1 MHRIHELL
9 HIPKVLLHLAVSN
22 ELQDVVAALSRDPQT
37 YITTNAA
44 DTNTAGPRATIARA
58 LASEHLYLQFGL
70 SEQDPLDNPV
80 AKAAD
85 TPGVVSDTSH
95 SVPTANPRMHACVAA
110 LHKPFQ
116 HYFVIMLRYL
126 AALEDQM
133 VLTNVPVWVN
143 GNFMAITKTHYDDY
157 LNFVVVLKGRK
168 FFYLADPVHV
178 DGKDYGGHL
187 NEASDVIP
195 TTLNDEVH
203 VDCESSHRPPD
214 YDDRRRNTT
223 YVKEAKNM
231 SRITIR
237 AGQMLAIPPGW
248 WHYVVSDPGTVMLN
262 FWFDKV
268 DDVNIHMAIRW
279 SILLDNAASTVRESS
294 CLRLAAAS
302 AADGARVNVSTLEL
316 AEAAVNLSAKNLACV
331 KNELELQLKIDEAA
345 VQVAGLRECLQQTK
359 APVEV
364 DDGSGWD
371 ELLVGNKEVPQ
382 VHAVE
387 PTSEVEAAF
396 DDVRGMEEQQ
406 EQTSVVEAAIVNV
419 GEIEEQQ
426 EQQQEAC
433 LRCTMLNDV
442 GSTSCI
448 CDEDRSNAP
457 GPPRRH
463 RAAHLNS
470 AESFKFGQ
478 NSSRGSIPPEH
489 RKAKQNASSLRGTL
503 APATAAVIPVK
514 NADDVL
520 ETVDAD
526 VLIQTGDRVQGNSRQ
541 NNGLLGTAL
550 KPLHGL
556 PPRVNVRWDNG
567 TFSVV
572 RNKRSCLVLI
582 PADSTGGGADKVP
595 KPPDTEKCMKCESV
609 AFTSDDTIFFCAT
622 CAQGKPGLHLSCARN
637 AGLAVPLNGDVTQD
651 AFVFQCN
658 ACRQQPISGENP
670 LIMKADLRA
679 ETITAGPNDSTSSIA
694 DVLSEVRTA
703 ILAPGL
709 LPGVSQPNLRILL
722 NVCELKLKYLVSIE
736 ANEETA
742 RQTVADA
749 LFILTFAAAPINHD
763 SKHQVLTTMAHG
775 SPGVSRDIQFLHLQ
789 YAKIANAK
797 QRSWITNE
805 KEEAGKRYI
814 TARGDLKIT
823 DIPFIARNLMIHS
836 ILTDRLVGGGLA
848 ESMWNRLPLE
858 DDGVL
863 PLPQTAEYGQLS
875 HHVPRVPT
883 LIGNAT
889 GLPNNNQDPHCDC
902 KWTAEGVPEDSTS
915 FIFFIGAS
923 ERACLGFYSVDPQ
936 GQDSNDVVS
945 FPEGM
950 SVGFNGAHY
959 GVKGSGNSTSIR
971 LHVYAGKTD
980 PSEYDA
986 CTWSCVRLH
995 VCSERNPI
1003 VVMFRICPDNHH
1015 CVRVPITSP
1024 MCLYARTDSICVLLS
1039 SAYSLSG
1046 HKTKMNSVQISSRIC
1061 ASRQVVSLGR

>member
-1 MHRIHELL
+1 M
-9 HIPKVLLHLAVSN
+9 
-22 ELQDVVAALSRDPQT
+22 
-37 YITTNAA
+37 
-44 DTNTAGPRATIARA
+44 
-58 LASEHLYLQFGL
+58 
-70 SEQDPLDNPV
+70 
-80 AKAAD
+80 
-85 TPGVVSDTSH
+85 
-95 SVPTANPRMHACVAA
+95 
-110 LHKPFQ
+110 
-116 HYFVIMLRYL
+116 
-126 AALEDQM
+126 
-133 VLTNVPVWVN
+133 
-143 GNFMAITKTHYDDY
+143 
-157 LNFVVVLKGRK
+157 
-168 FFYLADPVHV
+168 
-178 DGKDYGGHL
+178 
-187 NEASDVIP
+187 
-195 TTLNDEVH
+195 
-203 VDCESSHRPPD
+203 
-214 YDDRRRNTT
+214 
-223 YVKEAKNM
+223 
-231 SRITIR
+231 
-237 AGQMLAIPPGW
+237 
-248 WHYVVSDPGTVMLN
+248 
-262 FWFDKV
+262 
-268 DDVNIHMAIRW
+268 
-279 SILLDNAASTVRESS
+279 
-294 CLRLAAAS
+294 
-302 AADGARVNVSTLEL
+302 
-316 AEAAVNLSAKNLACV
+316 
-331 KNELELQLKIDEAA
+331 
-345 VQVAGLRECLQQTK
+345 
-359 APVEV
+359 
-364 DDGSGWD
+364 
-371 ELLVGNKEVPQ
+371 
-382 VHAVE
+382 
-387 PTSEVEAAF
+387 
-396 DDVRGMEEQQ
+396 
-406 EQTSVVEAAIVNV
+406 
-419 GEIEEQQ
+419 
-426 EQQQEAC
+426 
-433 LRCTMLNDV
+433 
-442 GSTSCI
+442 
-448 CDEDRSNAP
+448 
-457 GPPRRH
+457 
-463 RAAHLNS
+463 
-470 AESFKFGQ
+470 
-478 NSSRGSIPPEH
+478 
-489 RKAKQNASSLRGTL
+489 
-503 APATAAVIPVK
+503 
-514 NADDVL
+514 
-520 ETVDAD
+520 
-526 VLIQTGDRVQGNSRQ
+526 
-541 NNGLLGTAL
+541 
-550 KPLHGL
+550 
-556 PPRVNVRWDNG
+556 
-567 TFSVV
+567 
-572 RNKRSCLVLI
+572 
-582 PADSTGGGADKVP
+582 
-595 KPPDTEKCMKCESV
+595 
-609 AFTSDDTIFFCAT
+609 
-622 CAQGKPGLHLSCARN
+622 
-637 AGLAVPLNGDVTQD
+637 NGDVTQD

-775 SPGVSRDIQFLHLQ
+775 SPGVSRDIQFLHLL
-789 YAKIANAK
+789 YAKIGNAK
-797 QRSWITNE
+797 QRSSITNE

-915 FIFFIGAS
+915 FIFFLGAS

-1003 VVMFRICPDNHH
+1003 VVMFRICQDNHH